1 MMKPNELLDEA
12 KTLQPQL
19 QKWRRT
25 IHRNPEVGFDLPK
38 TKALVKQA
46 LTEMGYAP
54 QDCGRAGVLALAGG
68 KRPGKTILLRGDM
81 DALPIFEESGEVF
94 ASEVPGKMH
103 GCGHDMHTAMMLG
116 AAKLL
121 KEHEDEIEGTVKI
134 CFQPNEETFGGAK
147 AMIEAGVLENP
158 HVDAAFAIHVGSMA
172 DVGTLD
178 YGKGLTMGSADGFSI
193 HVKGKGCHGAAPNS
207 GISPINIGVHIYLAL
222 QELLARE
229 VNPAEQCT
237 LTVGSMLFGDGATNV
252 IPSEGV
258 LNGTMRGFNA
268 ELINHLRQRVEEIS
282 VGTARVFGGD
292 AEVEWLFSSPAMY
305 CDPEFTD
312 EVVRYAADVVGQDRM
327 IPKKSRATGSE
338 DFAYFGEKVPS
349 QIFWLGAGVDDKTKR
364 ISNHNP
370 KVLFSEDALPYG
382 AAVYTQCAIEWL
394 KEHK

>member
-1 MMKPNELLDEA
+1 MNKYLERANQLVPELVENRRHFHRHPEVRNELFETVKYVKA
-12 KTLQPQL
+12 QL
-19 QKWRRT
+19 
-25 IHRNPEVGFDLPK
+25 ED
-38 TKALVKQA
+38 
-46 LTEMGYAP
+46 MGY
-54 QDCGRAGVLALAGG
+54 QVQEICQCGLVVLAGG
-68 KRPGKTILLRGDM
+68 KKPGKCILIRGDM
-81 DALPIFEESGEVF
+81 DALPMPEDTGLEFS
-94 ASEVPGKMH
+94 SENPGAMH
-103 GCGHDMHTAMMLG
+103 ACGHDLHMAMLLG

-305 CDPEFTD
+305 CDPDFTD
-312 EVVRYAADVVGQDRM
+312 EVVRYAADVVGEDRM

-382 AAVYTQCAIEWL
+382 AAVYTQCAIQWL

>member
-1 MMKPNELLDEA
+1 MNKYLERANQLVPELVENRRHFHRHPEVRNELFETVKYVKA
-12 KTLQPQL
+12 QL
-19 QKWRRT
+19 
-25 IHRNPEVGFDLPK
+25 ED
-38 TKALVKQA
+38 
-46 LTEMGYAP
+46 MGY
-54 QDCGRAGVLALAGG
+54 QVQEICQCGLVVLAGG
-68 KRPGKTILLRGDM
+68 KKPGKCILIRGDM
-81 DALPIFEESGEVF
+81 DALPMPEDTGLEFS
-94 ASEVPGKMH
+94 SENPGAMH
-103 GCGHDMHTAMMLG
+103 ACGHDLHMAMLLG

-282 VGTARVFGGD
+282 VGTVRVFGGD

>member
-1 MMKPNELLDEA
+1 MNKYLARANQLVPELVENRRHFHRHPEVRNELFETVKYVKA
-12 KTLQPQL
+12 QL
-19 QKWRRT
+19 
-25 IHRNPEVGFDLPK
+25 ED
-38 TKALVKQA
+38 
-46 LTEMGYAP
+46 MGY
-54 QDCGRAGVLALAGG
+54 QVQEICQCGLVVLAGG
-68 KRPGKTILLRGDM
+68 KKPGKCILIRGDM
-81 DALPIFEESGEVF
+81 DALPMPEDTGLEFS
-94 ASEVPGKMH
+94 SENPGAMH
-103 GCGHDMHTAMMLG
+103 ACGHDLHMAMLLG

-207 GISPINIGVHIYLAL
+207 GISPINIGVHIYLTL

-364 ISNHNP
+364 ISTHNP
-370 KVLFSEDALPYG
+370 TVLFSEDALPYG

>member
-1 MMKPNELLDEA
+1 MNKYLERANQLVPELVENRRHFHRHPEVRNELFETVKYVKA
-12 KTLQPQL
+12 QL
-19 QKWRRT
+19 
-25 IHRNPEVGFDLPK
+25 ED
-38 TKALVKQA
+38 
-46 LTEMGYAP
+46 MGY
-54 QDCGRAGVLALAGG
+54 QVQEICQCGLVVLAGG
-68 KRPGKTILLRGDM
+68 KKPGKCILIRGDM
-81 DALPIFEESGEVF
+81 DALPMPEDTGLEFS
-94 ASEVPGKMH
+94 SENPGAMH
-103 GCGHDMHTAMMLG
+103 ACGHDLHMAMLLG

-222 QELLARE
+222 QELLSRE

>member
-1 MMKPNELLDEA
+1 MNKYLERANQLIPQLVENRRHFHRYPEVRNELFETVKYVKA
-12 KTLQPQL
+12 QL
-19 QKWRRT
+19 
-25 IHRNPEVGFDLPK
+25 ED
-38 TKALVKQA
+38 
-46 LTEMGYAP
+46 MGY
-54 QDCGRAGVLALAGG
+54 QVQEICQCGLVVLAGG
-68 KRPGKTILLRGDM
+68 KKPGKCILIRGDM
-81 DALPIFEESGEVF
+81 DALPMPEDTGLEFS
-94 ASEVPGKMH
+94 SENPGAMH
-103 GCGHDMHTAMMLG
+103 ACGHDLHMAMLLG

>member
-1 MMKPNELLDEA
+1 MNKYLERANQLIPQLVENRRHFHRHPEVRNELFETVKYVKA
-12 KTLQPQL
+12 QL
-19 QKWRRT
+19 
-25 IHRNPEVGFDLPK
+25 ED
-38 TKALVKQA
+38 
-46 LTEMGYAP
+46 MGY
-54 QDCGRAGVLALAGG
+54 QVQEICQCGLVVLAGG
-68 KRPGKTILLRGDM
+68 KKPGKCILIRGDM
-81 DALPIFEESGEVF
+81 DALPMPEDTGLEFS
-94 ASEVPGKMH
+94 SQNPGAMH
-103 GCGHDMHTAMMLG
+103 ACGHDLHMAMLLG

-305 CDPEFTD
+305 CDPDFTD
-312 EVVRYAADVVGQDRM
+312 EVVRYAADVVGEDRM

-382 AAVYTQCAIEWL
+382 AAVYTQCAIQWL

>member
-1 MMKPNELLDEA
+1 MNKYLERANQLVPELVENRRHFHRYPEVRNELFETVKYVKA
-12 KTLQPQL
+12 QL
-19 QKWRRT
+19 
-25 IHRNPEVGFDLPK
+25 ED
-38 TKALVKQA
+38 
-46 LTEMGYAP
+46 MGY
-54 QDCGRAGVLALAGG
+54 QVQEICQCGLVVLAGG
-68 KRPGKTILLRGDM
+68 KKPGKCILIRGDM
-81 DALPIFEESGEVF
+81 DALPMPEDTGLEFS
-94 ASEVPGKMH
+94 SQNPGAMH
-103 GCGHDMHTAMMLG
+103 ACGHDLHMAMLLG

-268 ELINHLRQRVEEIS
+268 ELIHHLRQRVEEIS

-292 AEVEWLFSSPAMY
+292 AQVEWLFSSPAMY
-305 CDPEFTD
+305 CDPDFTD
-312 EVVRYAADVVGQDRM
+312 EVVRYAADVVGEDRM

-382 AAVYTQCAIEWL
+382 AAVYTQCAIQWL

>member
-1 MMKPNELLDEA
+1 MNKYLERANQLVPELVENRRHFHRHPEVRNELFETVKYVKA
-12 KTLQPQL
+12 QL
-19 QKWRRT
+19 
-25 IHRNPEVGFDLPK
+25 ED
-38 TKALVKQA
+38 
-46 LTEMGYAP
+46 MGY
-54 QDCGRAGVLALAGG
+54 QVQEICQCGLVVLAGG
-68 KRPGKTILLRGDM
+68 KKPGKCILIRGDM
-81 DALPIFEESGEVF
+81 DALPMPEDTGLEFS
-94 ASEVPGKMH
+94 SENPGAMH
-103 GCGHDMHTAMMLG
+103 ACGHDLHMAMLLG

-312 EVVRYAADVVGQDRM
+312 EVVRYAADVVGEDRM

>member
-1 MMKPNELLDEA
+1 MNKYLARANQLVPELVENRRHFHRHPEVRNELFETVKYVKA
-12 KTLQPQL
+12 QL
-19 QKWRRT
+19 
-25 IHRNPEVGFDLPK
+25 ED
-38 TKALVKQA
+38 
-46 LTEMGYAP
+46 MGY
-54 QDCGRAGVLALAGG
+54 QVQEICQCGLVVLAGG
-68 KRPGKTILLRGDM
+68 KKPGKCILIRGDM
-81 DALPIFEESGEVF
+81 DALPMPEDTGLEFS
-94 ASEVPGKMH
+94 SENPGAMH
-103 GCGHDMHTAMMLG
+103 ACGHDLHMAMLLG

-207 GISPINIGVHIYLAL
+207 GISPINIGVHIYLTL

>member
-1 MMKPNELLDEA
+1 MNKYLARANQLVPELVENRRHFHRHPDVRNELFETVKYVKA
-12 KTLQPQL
+12 QL
-19 QKWRRT
+19 
-25 IHRNPEVGFDLPK
+25 ED
-38 TKALVKQA
+38 
-46 LTEMGYAP
+46 MGY
-54 QDCGRAGVLALAGG
+54 QVQEICQCGLVVLAGG
-68 KRPGKTILLRGDM
+68 KKPGKCILIRGDM
-81 DALPIFEESGEVF
+81 DALPMPEDTGLEFS
-94 ASEVPGKMH
+94 SENPGAMH
-103 GCGHDMHTAMMLG
+103 ACGHDLHMAMLLG

>member
-1 MMKPNELLDEA
+1 MNKYLARANQLVPELVENRRHFHRHPEVRNELFETVKYVKA
-12 KTLQPQL
+12 QL
-19 QKWRRT
+19 
-25 IHRNPEVGFDLPK
+25 ED
-38 TKALVKQA
+38 
-46 LTEMGYAP
+46 MGY
-54 QDCGRAGVLALAGG
+54 QVQEICQCGLVVLAGG
-68 KRPGKTILLRGDM
+68 KKPGKCILIRGDM
-81 DALPIFEESGEVF
+81 DALPMPEDTGLEFS
-94 ASEVPGKMH
+94 SENPGAMH
-103 GCGHDMHTAMMLG
+103 ACGHDLHMAMLLG

-338 DFAYFGEKVPS
+338 DFAYFGEKVPC

>member
-1 MMKPNELLDEA
+1 MNKYLERANQLVPELVENRRHFHRHPEVRNELFETVKYVKA
-12 KTLQPQL
+12 QL
-19 QKWRRT
+19 
-25 IHRNPEVGFDLPK
+25 ED
-38 TKALVKQA
+38 
-46 LTEMGYAP
+46 MGY
-54 QDCGRAGVLALAGG
+54 QVQEICQCGLVVLAGG
-68 KRPGKTILLRGDM
+68 KKPGKCILIRGDM
-81 DALPIFEESGEVF
+81 DALPMPEDTGLEFS
-94 ASEVPGKMH
+94 SQNPGAMH
-103 GCGHDMHTAMMLG
+103 ACGHDLHMAMLLG

-292 AEVEWLFSSPAMY
+292 AQVEWLFSSPAMY
-305 CDPEFTD
+305 CDPNFTD
-312 EVVRYAADVVGQDRM
+312 EVVRYAADVVGEDRM

-382 AAVYTQCAIEWL
+382 AAVYTQCAIQWL

>member
-1 MMKPNELLDEA
+1 MNKYLERANQLVPELVENRRHFHRHPEVRNELFETVKYVKA
-12 KTLQPQL
+12 QL
-19 QKWRRT
+19 
-25 IHRNPEVGFDLPK
+25 ED
-38 TKALVKQA
+38 
-46 LTEMGYAP
+46 MGY
-54 QDCGRAGVLALAGG
+54 QVQEICQCGLVVLAGG
-68 KRPGKTILLRGDM
+68 KKPGKCILIRGDM
-81 DALPIFEESGEVF
+81 DALPMPEDTGLEFS
-94 ASEVPGKMH
+94 SENPGAMH
-103 GCGHDMHTAMMLG
+103 ACGHDLHMAMLLG

-121 KEHEDEIEGTVKI
+121 KEHKDEIEGTVKI

>member
-1 MMKPNELLDEA
+1 MNKYLARANQLVPELVENRRHFHRHPEVRNELFETVKYVKA
-12 KTLQPQL
+12 QL
-19 QKWRRT
+19 
-25 IHRNPEVGFDLPK
+25 ED
-38 TKALVKQA
+38 
-46 LTEMGYAP
+46 MGY
-54 QDCGRAGVLALAGG
+54 QVQEICQCGLVVLAGG
-68 KRPGKTILLRGDM
+68 KKPGKCILIRGDM
-81 DALPIFEESGEVF
+81 DALPMPEDTGLEFS
-94 ASEVPGKMH
+94 SENPGAMH
-103 GCGHDMHTAMMLG
+103 ACGHDLHMAMLLG

-268 ELINHLRQRVEEIS
+268 ELINHLRQRVEKIS

>member
-1 MMKPNELLDEA
+1 MNKYLERANQLVPELVENRRHFHRHPEVRNELFETVKYVKA
-12 KTLQPQL
+12 QL
-19 QKWRRT
+19 
-25 IHRNPEVGFDLPK
+25 ED
-38 TKALVKQA
+38 
-46 LTEMGYAP
+46 MGY
-54 QDCGRAGVLALAGG
+54 QVQEICQCGLVVLAGG
-68 KRPGKTILLRGDM
+68 KKPGKCILIRGDM
-81 DALPIFEESGEVF
+81 DALPMPEDTGLEFS
-94 ASEVPGKMH
+94 SENPGAMH
-103 GCGHDMHTAMMLG
+103 ACGHDLHMAMLLG

-312 EVVRYAADVVGQDRM
+312 EVVRYAADVVGEDRM

-382 AAVYTQCAIEWL
+382 AAVYTQCAIQWL

>member
-1 MMKPNELLDEA
+1 
-12 KTLQPQL
+12 
-19 QKWRRT
+19 
-25 IHRNPEVGFDLPK
+25 
-38 TKALVKQA
+38 
-46 LTEMGYAP
+46 
-54 QDCGRAGVLALAGG
+54 
-68 KRPGKTILLRGDM
+68 
-81 DALPIFEESGEVF
+81 
-94 ASEVPGKMH
+94 
-103 GCGHDMHTAMMLG
+103 
-116 AAKLL
+116 
-121 KEHEDEIEGTVKI
+121 
-134 CFQPNEETFGGAK
+134 
-147 AMIEAGVLENP
+147 
-158 HVDAAFAIHVGSMA
+158 MA

-207 GISPINIGVHIYLAL
+207 GISPINIGVHIYLTL

-312 EVVRYAADVVGQDRM
+312 EVVRYAADVVLSNKAQTV
-327 IPKKSRATGSE
+327 IEQEESE
-338 DFAYFGEKVPS
+338 
-349 QIFWLGAGVDDKTKR
+349 
-364 ISNHNP
+364 
-370 KVLFSEDALPYG
+370 EDIANAL
-382 AAVYTQCAIEWL
+382 
-394 KEHK
+394 KF

>member
-1 MMKPNELLDEA
+1 MNKYLERANQLVPELVENRRHFHRHPEVRNELFETVKYVKA
-12 KTLQPQL
+12 QL
-19 QKWRRT
+19 
-25 IHRNPEVGFDLPK
+25 ED
-38 TKALVKQA
+38 
-46 LTEMGYAP
+46 MGY
-54 QDCGRAGVLALAGG
+54 QVQEICQCGLVVLAGG
-68 KRPGKTILLRGDM
+68 KKPGKCILIRGDM
-81 DALPIFEESGEVF
+81 DALPMPEDTGLEFS
-94 ASEVPGKMH
+94 SQNPGAMH
-103 GCGHDMHTAMMLG
+103 ACGHDLHMAMLLG

-292 AEVEWLFSSPAMY
+292 AQVEWLFSSPAMY
-305 CDPEFTD
+305 CDPDFTD
-312 EVVRYAADVVGQDRM
+312 EVVRYAADVVGEDRM

-382 AAVYTQCAIEWL
+382 AAVYTQCAIQWL

>member
-1 MMKPNELLDEA
+1 MNKYLARANQLVPELVENRRHFHRHPEVRNELFETVKYVKA
-12 KTLQPQL
+12 QL
-19 QKWRRT
+19 
-25 IHRNPEVGFDLPK
+25 ED
-38 TKALVKQA
+38 
-46 LTEMGYAP
+46 MGY
-54 QDCGRAGVLALAGG
+54 QVQEICQCGLVVLAGG
-68 KRPGKTILLRGDM
+68 KKPGKCILIRGDM
-81 DALPIFEESGEVF
+81 DALPMPEDTGLEFS
-94 ASEVPGKMH
+94 SENPGAMH
-103 GCGHDMHTAMMLG
+103 ACGHDLHMAMLLG

-305 CDPEFTD
+305 CDPAFTD
-312 EVVRYAADVVGQDRM
+312 EVVRYAADVVDR
-327 IPKKSRATGSE
+327 IG
-338 DFAYFGEKVPS
+338 
-349 QIFWLGAGVDDKTKR
+349 
-364 ISNHNP
+364 
-370 KVLFSEDALPYG
+370 
-382 AAVYTQCAIEWL
+382 
-394 KEHK
+394 

>member
-1 MMKPNELLDEA
+1 MNKYLARANQLVPELVENRRHFHRHPEVRNELFETVKYVKA
-12 KTLQPQL
+12 QL
-19 QKWRRT
+19 
-25 IHRNPEVGFDLPK
+25 ED
-38 TKALVKQA
+38 
-46 LTEMGYAP
+46 MGY
-54 QDCGRAGVLALAGG
+54 QVQEICQCGLVVLAGG
-68 KRPGKTILLRGDM
+68 KKPGKCILIRGDM
-81 DALPIFEESGEVF
+81 DALPMPEDTGLEFS
-94 ASEVPGKMH
+94 SENPGAMH
-103 GCGHDMHTAMMLG
+103 ACGHDLHMAMLLG

>member
-1 MMKPNELLDEA
+1 MNKYLERANQLVPELVENRRHFHRHPEVRNELFETVKYVKA
-12 KTLQPQL
+12 QL
-19 QKWRRT
+19 
-25 IHRNPEVGFDLPK
+25 ED
-38 TKALVKQA
+38 
-46 LTEMGYAP
+46 MGY
-54 QDCGRAGVLALAGG
+54 QVQEICQCGLVVLAGG
-68 KRPGKTILLRGDM
+68 KKPGKCILIRGDM
-81 DALPIFEESGEVF
+81 DALPMPEDTGLEFS
-94 ASEVPGKMH
+94 SENPGAMH
-103 GCGHDMHTAMMLG
+103 ACGHDLHMAMLLG

-394 KEHK
+394 KERK

>member
-1 MMKPNELLDEA
+1 MNKYLARANQLVPELVENRRHFHRHPEVRNELFETVKYVKA
-12 KTLQPQL
+12 QL
-19 QKWRRT
+19 
-25 IHRNPEVGFDLPK
+25 EDMGFQVQEICQCG
-38 TKALVKQA
+38 LV
-46 LTEMGYAP
+46 
-54 QDCGRAGVLALAGG
+54 VLAGG
-68 KRPGKTILLRGDM
+68 KKPGKCILIRGDM
-81 DALPIFEESGEVF
+81 DALPMPEDTGLEFS
-94 ASEVPGKMH
+94 SENPGAMH
-103 GCGHDMHTAMMLG
+103 ACGHDLHMAMLLG

>member
-1 MMKPNELLDEA
+1 MNKYLARANQLVPELVENRRHFHRHPEVRNELFETVKYVKA
-12 KTLQPQL
+12 QL
-19 QKWRRT
+19 
-25 IHRNPEVGFDLPK
+25 ED
-38 TKALVKQA
+38 
-46 LTEMGYAP
+46 MGY
-54 QDCGRAGVLALAGG
+54 QVQEICQCGLVVLAGG
-68 KRPGKTILLRGDM
+68 KKPGKCILIRGDM
-81 DALPIFEESGEVF
+81 DALPMPEDTGLEFS
-94 ASEVPGKMH
+94 SENPGAMH
-103 GCGHDMHTAMMLG
+103 ACGHDLHMAMLLG

-327 IPKKSRATGSE
+327 ISKKSRATGSE

>member
-1 MMKPNELLDEA
+1 MNKYLERANQLVPELVENRRHFHRHPEVRNELFETVKYVKA
-12 KTLQPQL
+12 QL
-19 QKWRRT
+19 
-25 IHRNPEVGFDLPK
+25 ED
-38 TKALVKQA
+38 
-46 LTEMGYAP
+46 MGY
-54 QDCGRAGVLALAGG
+54 QVQEICQCGLVVLAGG
-68 KRPGKTILLRGDM
+68 KKPGKCILIRGDM
-81 DALPIFEESGEVF
+81 DALPMPENTGLEFS
-94 ASEVPGKMH
+94 SENPGAMH
-103 GCGHDMHTAMMLG
+103 ACGHDLHMAMLLG

>member
-1 MMKPNELLDEA
+1 MNKYLERANQLVPELVENRRHFHRHPEVRNELFETVKYVKA
-12 KTLQPQL
+12 QL
-19 QKWRRT
+19 
-25 IHRNPEVGFDLPK
+25 ED
-38 TKALVKQA
+38 
-46 LTEMGYAP
+46 MGY
-54 QDCGRAGVLALAGG
+54 QVQEICQCGLVVLAGG
-68 KRPGKTILLRGDM
+68 KKPGKCILIRGDM
-81 DALPIFEESGEVF
+81 DALPMPEDTGLEFS
-94 ASEVPGKMH
+94 SENPGAMH
-103 GCGHDMHTAMMLG
+103 ACGHDLHMAMLLG

-158 HVDAAFAIHVGSMA
+158 RVDAAFAIHVGSMA

>member
-1 MMKPNELLDEA
+1 MNKYLERANQLVPELVENRRHFHRHPEVRNELFETVKYVKA
-12 KTLQPQL
+12 QL
-19 QKWRRT
+19 
-25 IHRNPEVGFDLPK
+25 ED
-38 TKALVKQA
+38 
-46 LTEMGYAP
+46 MGY
-54 QDCGRAGVLALAGG
+54 QVQEICQCGLVVLAGG
-68 KRPGKTILLRGDM
+68 KKPGKCILIRGDM
-81 DALPIFEESGEVF
+81 DALPMPEDTGLEFS
-94 ASEVPGKMH
+94 SENPGAMH
-103 GCGHDMHTAMMLG
+103 ACGHDLHMAMLLG

-158 HVDAAFAIHVGSMA
+158 HVDTAFAIHVGSMA

-305 CDPEFTD
+305 CDPDFTD
-312 EVVRYAADVVGQDRM
+312 EVVRYAADVVGEDRM

-382 AAVYTQCAIEWL
+382 AAVYTQCAIQWL

>member
-1 MMKPNELLDEA
+1 MNKYLERANQLIPQLVENRRHFHRYPEVRNELFETVKYVNA
-12 KTLQPQL
+12 QL
-19 QKWRRT
+19 
-25 IHRNPEVGFDLPK
+25 ED
-38 TKALVKQA
+38 
-46 LTEMGYAP
+46 MGY
-54 QDCGRAGVLALAGG
+54 QVQEICQCGLVVLAGG
-68 KRPGKTILLRGDM
+68 KKPGKCILIRGDM
-81 DALPIFEESGEVF
+81 DALPMPEDTGLEFS
-94 ASEVPGKMH
+94 SQNPGAMH
-103 GCGHDMHTAMMLG
+103 ACGHDLHMAMLLG

>member
-1 MMKPNELLDEA
+1 MNKYLERANQLVPELVENRRHFHRHPEVRNELFETVKYVKA
-12 KTLQPQL
+12 QL
-19 QKWRRT
+19 
-25 IHRNPEVGFDLPK
+25 EG
-38 TKALVKQA
+38 
-46 LTEMGYAP
+46 MGY
-54 QDCGRAGVLALAGG
+54 QVQEICQCGLVVLAGG
-68 KRPGKTILLRGDM
+68 KKPGKCILIRGDM
-81 DALPIFEESGEVF
+81 DALPMPEDTGLEFS
-94 ASEVPGKMH
+94 SQNPGAMH
-103 GCGHDMHTAMMLG
+103 ACGHDLHMAMLLG

-312 EVVRYAADVVGQDRM
+312 EVVRYAADVVGEDRM

>member
-1 MMKPNELLDEA
+1 MNKYLERANQLIPQLVENRRHFHRHPEVRNELFETVKYVKA
-12 KTLQPQL
+12 QL
-19 QKWRRT
+19 
-25 IHRNPEVGFDLPK
+25 ED
-38 TKALVKQA
+38 
-46 LTEMGYAP
+46 MGY
-54 QDCGRAGVLALAGG
+54 QVQEICQCGLVVLAGG
-68 KRPGKTILLRGDM
+68 KKPGKCILIRGDM
-81 DALPIFEESGEVF
+81 DALPMPEDTGLEFS
-94 ASEVPGKMH
+94 SQNPGAMH
-103 GCGHDMHTAMMLG
+103 ACGHDLHMAMLLG

-292 AEVEWLFSSPAMY
+292 AQVEWLFSSPAMY
-305 CDPEFTD
+305 CDPDFTD
-312 EVVRYAADVVGQDRM
+312 EVVRYAADVVGEDRM

-382 AAVYTQCAIEWL
+382 AAVYTQCAIQWL

>member
-1 MMKPNELLDEA
+1 MNKYLERANQLVPELVENRRHFHRHPEVRNELFETVKYVKA
-12 KTLQPQL
+12 QL
-19 QKWRRT
+19 
-25 IHRNPEVGFDLPK
+25 ED
-38 TKALVKQA
+38 
-46 LTEMGYAP
+46 MGY
-54 QDCGRAGVLALAGG
+54 QVQEICQCGLVVLAGG
-68 KRPGKTILLRGDM
+68 KKPGKCILIRGDM
-81 DALPIFEESGEVF
+81 DALPMPEDTGLEFS
-94 ASEVPGKMH
+94 SQNPGAMH
-103 GCGHDMHTAMMLG
+103 ACGHDLHMAMLLG

-292 AEVEWLFSSPAMY
+292 AQVEWLFSSPAMY
-305 CDPEFTD
+305 CDPDFTD
-312 EVVRYAADVVGQDRM
+312 EVVRYAADVVGEDRM